1 VVSRCS
7 VRGCREVGRAGEGVW
22 AVVVDGGRRVTG
34 PGTRGWRTAVT
45 GGVLVWAA
53 VKAAMAVLAV
63 LVPAVRGGPS
73 VTDPAGLATPDTA
86 DGFFGVLHHWD
97 SSFFQGI
104 ATDGY
109 FGGGADSSAQSFFP
123 GYPVAARGVAE
134 IITFGGPTDA
144 ALPAAMWLVGT
155 IGSLTAA
162 VLLWRLVEQQY
173 PPGVARWA
181 TVLLLTGP
189 YAVFLFADYSESMFL
204 AFALAAW
211 YCAARD
217 RWVLV
222 GVLSA
227 AATFTRINGVFLVAA
242 LLVMYVQ
249 RRRRAGAPVI
259 APTLLWLPLA
269 CSGIA
274 AYFAYLTIRTGDLL
288 AWSHAQ
294 TLGWGRTL
302 HWPWEAFYQTTGRVL
317 FASTPDR
324 RFQFA
329 IDLLFAAVIM
339 TAVIV
344 LTRRK
349 QWPEVTYLGLTLIA
363 LTTSSTYVSLA
374 RNSLTLF
381 PLTILI
387 AVTITHPPH
396 RAMKPVILTAW
407 WTLFAVNTTLFAFGY
422 WTD

>member
-1 VVSRCS
+1 
-7 VRGCREVGRAGEGVW
+7 
-22 AVVVDGGRRVTG
+22 
-34 PGTRGWRTAVT
+34 
-45 GGVLVWAA
+45 LVWAA
-53 VKAAMAVLAV
+53 VKVAMAVLAV

-173 PPGVARWA
+173 PPGVARRA

-211 YCAARD
+211 YCAVVD
-217 RWVLV
+217 RWALV
-222 GVLSA
+222 GILSA
-227 AATFTRINGVFLVAA
+227 LATFTRINGVFLVAA
-242 LLVMYVQ
+242 LLVMYLLQ
-249 RRRRAGAPVI
+249 RRRAGLPVV
-259 APTLLWLPLA
+259 TRELVWLPVA
-269 CSGIA
+269 GVGIA
-274 AYFAYLTIRTGDLL
+274 AYFGFLLVRTGDAF
-288 AWSHAQ
+288 AWFHAQ
-294 TLGWGRTL
+294 GAGWGRGFS
-302 HWPWEAFYQTTGRVL
+302 WPWEAFYQTTGRVL

-329 IDLLFAAVIM
+329 MDLVFAAVM
-339 TAVIV
+339 VVRRHV
-344 LTRRK
+344 L
-349 QWPEVTYLGLTLIA
+349 A
-363 LTTSSTYVSLA
+363 
-374 RNSLTLF
+374 
-381 PLTILI
+381 PL
-387 AVTITHPPH
+387 
-396 RAMKPVILTAW
+396 RQ
-407 WTLFAVNTTLFAFGY
+407 
-422 WTD
+422 